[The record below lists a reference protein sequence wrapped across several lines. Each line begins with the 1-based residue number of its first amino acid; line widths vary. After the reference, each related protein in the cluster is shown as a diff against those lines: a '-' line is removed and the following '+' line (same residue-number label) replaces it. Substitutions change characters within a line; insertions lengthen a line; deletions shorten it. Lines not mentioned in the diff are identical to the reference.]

1 MKPAATLLIL
11 NNVTLANLA
20 TSSMETNVSR
30 PVLMA
35 LSHSMAN
42 VNLVALIVKDAPQQ
56 LNVMN
61 AQRLLNCTK
70 EPALHPVPLE
80 LLLKLMPLLTSM
92 RLISD
97 VYLVTQLVDLAVA
110 LTLKTVFLVIPI
122 TSIMTLSMKANVLAF
137 VH

>member
-1 MKPAATLLIL
+1 
-11 NNVTLANLA
+11 
-20 TSSMETNVSR
+20 METNVSR

-61 AQRLLNCTK
+61 AQRLLNYTK
-70 EPALHPVPLE
+70 EPALHLVPLV
-80 LLLKLMPLLTSM
+80 LLLKLMPLLISM
-92 RLISD
+92 KQISD
-97 VYLVTQLVDLAVA
+97 VSHVTQLVDLAVA
-110 LTLKTVFLVIPI
+110 QTLKTVFLVIPI